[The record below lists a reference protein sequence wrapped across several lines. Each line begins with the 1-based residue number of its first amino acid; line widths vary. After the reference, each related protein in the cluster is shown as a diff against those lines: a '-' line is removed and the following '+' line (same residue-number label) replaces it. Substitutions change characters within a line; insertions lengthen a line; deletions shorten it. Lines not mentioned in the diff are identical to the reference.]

1 MWILFLFAVENVF
14 ERREMAE
21 FLYDGTDCVFT
32 EADVE
37 ERRRFFVLFI
47 YFIFFW
53 YLSGRF
59 YWLVDRFRGRFR
71 GRSFL
76 SLFFGVRKRK
86 RRSESVF
93 GGSDSAAADDA
104 SVAGRCALVIDWTP
118 FQAAIRRISSA
129 FRPN

>member
-1 MWILFLFAVENVF
+1 MFAVENVF

-76 SLFFGVRKRK
+76 SLFFLAFENG
-86 RRSESVF
+86 SDGANPFSI
-93 GGSDSAAADDA
+93 GSDSAAGDDA

>member
-1 MWILFLFAVENVF
+1 MFAVENVF

-47 YFIFFW
+47 YFIFF
-53 YLSGRF
+53 LVSFRPFLLVGRPF
-59 YWLVDRFRGRFR
+59 PWKIPRPFV
-71 GRSFL
+71 SFAF
-76 SLFFGVRKRK
+76 FFGVRKRK

-93 GGSDSAAADDA
+93 D
-104 SVAGRCALVIDWTP
+104 
-118 FQAAIRRISSA
+118 
-129 FRPN
+129 

>member
-1 MWILFLFAVENVF
+1 MFAVENVF

-76 SLFFGVRKRK
+76 SLFFLAFENG
-86 RRSESVF
+86 SDGANPFSIS
-93 GGSDSAAADDA
+93 SDSAAADDA